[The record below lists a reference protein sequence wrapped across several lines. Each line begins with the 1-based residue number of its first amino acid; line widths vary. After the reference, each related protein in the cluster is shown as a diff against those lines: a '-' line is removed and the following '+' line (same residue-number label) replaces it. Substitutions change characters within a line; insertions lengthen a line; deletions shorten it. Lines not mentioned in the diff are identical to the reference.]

1 MVLIEFIREVQKLY
15 SSLNTKSPLV
25 IHCRYKSLLLNFD
38 DLLSCTNFYCLMFF
52 ISNGVGRT
60 GVFIALHIVLE
71 RLVVEGLADIFQTVK
86 NLRIQRPAMVQSL
99 VR

>member
-1 MVLIEFIREVQKLY
+1 MLCMY
-15 SSLNTKSPLV
+15 SECLAY
-25 IHCRYKSLLLNFD
+25 I
-38 DLLSCTNFYCLMFF
+38 YCFSHHF
-52 ISNGVGRT
+52 SNGVGRT

-99 VR
+99 VSMKQAQKERD

>member
-1 MVLIEFIREVQKLY
+1 MTLCIPPF
-15 SSLNTKSPLV
+15 
-25 IHCRYKSLLLNFD
+25 
-38 DLLSCTNFYCLMFF
+38 
-52 ISNGVGRT
+52 SNGVGRT

-99 VR
+99 VSKILENYKDLNFSTSTFN